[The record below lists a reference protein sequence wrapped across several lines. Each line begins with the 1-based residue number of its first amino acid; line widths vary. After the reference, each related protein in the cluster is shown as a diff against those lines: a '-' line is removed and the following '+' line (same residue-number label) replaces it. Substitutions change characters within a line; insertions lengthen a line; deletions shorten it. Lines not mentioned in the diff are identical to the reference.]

1 MTSTMLQDLLKCI
14 SILGGLLLTGTFL
27 RAKVP
32 LFQKLLLPA
41 SVIGGLLGLILGPVI
56 LGDFAVLRVPEDYIS
71 IWSLLPG
78 ILIIPI
84 FSSTPLGMFQNKSP
98 QAEGPKRPGTAGIAG
113 KAGMA
118 GKKSGGRKTVW
129 RIMMTMGITAAA
141 AFSQNLTGYGV
152 NLAYTRLVPSS
163 DLYRTFGWELREGFC
178 GGHGTAGAVG
188 SILEG
193 YGIPYWQT
201 AQGVAMTTATVGLI
215 GGMFLGILLIRR
227 AGKQGKLSYF
237 DTSRSAL
244 PEDILK
250 GFSRNPENQR
260 SLGKEITA
268 SSSVETISIHLAVI
282 LGGCGISFL
291 LRSVLGRISAV
302 FGTIPVWFYGIL
314 VMYGINWAIQKAG
327 LTWLIDK
334 KVKSAIVGTMSDF
347 AITAAIASVPVQAVF
362 TYAVPLFLMCALG
375 FLLTWLI
382 TFPLFSFCFHG
393 DHAFERAIITW
404 GTNTGVMITG
414 LMLLR
419 ICDPDYESPALGDFT
434 MCYPFI
440 SILTIAVAPAYY
452 ELIRSGST
460 MDNFLFAL
468 LMLSVFLGL
477 AMIGKC
483 GYVLENKK
491 CIEKGRLEKELC

>member
-14 SILGGLLLTGTFL
+14 SILGGLLLLGTLL

-41 SVIGGLLGLILGPVI
+41 SVIGGICGLLLRPVI
-56 LGDFAVLRVPEDYIS
+56 LGDYAVLRIPKDYIS

-78 ILIIPI
+78 VLIIPI
-84 FSSTPLGMFQNKSP
+84 FSSTPLGMFKNREK
-98 QAEGPKRPGTAGIAG
+98 
-113 KAGMA
+113 KAGGTKA
-118 GKKSGGRKTVW
+118 RRSESRSTGW

-141 AFSQNLTGYGV
+141 AFSQNLAGYGV

-163 DLYRTFGWELREGFC
+163 GLYRTFGWELREGFC

-193 YGIPYWQT
+193 YGISYWQT

-215 GGMFLGILLIRR
+215 GGMFLGILFINR
-227 AGKQGKLSYF
+227 AGKKGKLSNF
-237 DTSRSAL
+237 DTSCSSL
-244 PEDILK
+244 PEDVLK
-250 GFSRNPENQR
+250 GINRCTGKQK
-260 SLGKEITA
+260 SLGREITA

-291 LRSVLGRISAV
+291 LRSLLGQISSV

-314 VMYGINWAIQKAG
+314 VMYAINWMIQKAG

-362 TYAVPLFLMCALG
+362 TYAVPLFIMCALG
-375 FLLTWLI
+375 FFLTWLI
-382 TFPLFSFCFHG
+382 TFPLFSFCFKE
-393 DHAFERAIITW
+393 DHAFERAVITW

-419 ICDPDYESPALGDFT
+419 ICDPDYESPSLGDFT

-440 SILTIAVAPAYY
+440 SILTIAVAPVYY

-460 MDNFLFAL
+460 LDNFLFAL
-468 LMLSVFLGL
+468 LMITVFLGL
-477 AMIGKC
+477 VMIGKW
-483 GYVLENKK
+483 GYSIENRK
-491 CIEKGRLEKELC
+491 IEKKGRLSEELC